1 MTRHQKV
8 EFCIHYKGIDPP
20 HTSRILASKLAPD
33 QIVFGFTCEDSDDSD
48 DENASN
54 GYWTAGIICF
64 SDMVKGPFCCFADS
78 TQCSGPVLENMKWRL
93 NNDQSNAL
101 REKHKMKIW
110 TKHGFLIGRQMSFYQ
125 NHAATRDA
133 RIKEDR
139 IRSNVHTSNQVTTT
153 RNRSFLC
160 AKRARAEDVD
170 EGDDEED
177 NEATRAARTLRGMRT
192 ANAKKAKSA
201 KNAKKAFRSFDK
213 AFRELNNKYYITD
226 VPENEWLEFSKNKDH
241 AACNLIGRHILYNF
255 DEFGWC
261 NAQIVDRNRDDKD
274 WGNTEGDE
282 RPYNFIVFCDIDKT
296 YAHVLLTPEA
306 YHNED
311 VDSWV
316 LLDRVEMFG
325 GVDDAVEEAVE
336 EAVEDGIGEAAKKAI
351 DCLRKK
357 LSLHDEVKAT
367 FPDFENDAVNEIV
380 RLVDDQRIL
389 VTCRCIN
396 ARFGVGKVRC
406 PRIYSDLIHKKMTV
420 ADFVFEATRG
430 LLDERVERENADEA
444 RKRER
449 IAWLTL
455 PN

>member
-1 MTRHQKV
+1 V
-8 EFCIHYKGIDPP
+8 
-20 HTSRILASKLAPD
+20 
-33 QIVFGFTCEDSDDSD
+33 
-48 DENASN
+48 DE
-54 GYWTAGIICF
+54 G
-64 SDMVKGPFCCFADS
+64 D
-78 TQCSGPVLENMKWRL
+78 
-93 NNDQSNAL
+93 
-101 REKHKMKIW
+101 
-110 TKHGFLIGRQMSFYQ
+110 
-125 NHAATRDA
+125 
-133 RIKEDR
+133 
-139 IRSNVHTSNQVTTT
+139 
-153 RNRSFLC
+153 
-160 AKRARAEDVD
+160 D

-192 ANAKKAKSA
+192 ANAKKAKNA
-201 KNAKKAFRSFDK
+201 KNTKNAKKAFRSFDK

-226 VPENEWLEFSKNKDH
+226 VPANEWLEFSKNKDH
-241 AACNLIGRHILYNF
+241 VACNLIGRHILYNF
-255 DEFGWC
+255 NEFGWC

-274 WGNTEGDE
+274 WGNMEGDE

-306 YHNED
+306 YDNED

-316 LLDRVEMFG
+316 LLDRVELFG

-336 EAVEDGIGEAAKKAI
+336 EAVEDGIGEAVEEAAEEAVEDGIGEAAKKAI

-357 LSLHDEVKAT
+357 LGLHDEVKAT

-396 ARFGVGKVRC
+396 ARFGFGKVRC
-406 PRIYSDLIHKKMTV
+406 PRIYSDLIRKKMTV
-420 ADFVFEATRG
+420 ADFIFEATRG